1 MLKQQALFSAEIQGR
16 PYVKKNTKRVFGN
29 GAKKRVVYSPEFL
42 RWQTRALFVL
52 KQTLVGQGSIL
63 RGQLHASYTFCF
75 KNRSGEADVSNL
87 IEGIQDCLQTASV
100 IENDK
105 QIMSLDAQKL
115 FNGLEKTVVTL
126 YALEPLPDA
135 QKTSEGTP

>member
-1 MLKQQALFSAEIQGR
+1 MSPLKKEAQFSAEIPGR
-16 PYVKKNTKRVFGN
+16 PYVKKNTKRVFGS

-42 RWQTRALFVL
+42 RWQTMALFAL
-52 KQTLVGQGSIL
+52 KQTLAGQGSIL
-63 RGQLHASYTFCF
+63 RGELHASYIFYF

-105 QIMSLDAQKL
+105 QIMSLDAQKI
-115 FNGLEKTVVTL
+115 FNGLEKTVVKL
-126 YALEPLPDA
+126 YSLNNPDA
-135 QKTSEGTP
+135 QKVSAP